1 MGQGCYTWQHHHF
14 WRSYW
19 PFYFHQE
26 DCANDSSYVLHFIKT
41 LHVCFLPYED
51 LHIVMAVWTDHCIVL
66 KHLHINNKNIEIKM
80 SLYLKVWNYFLNIE
94 KRESY
99 FGKMKMK
106 STQGDQISDA
116 KICHYSVRSLMI
128 RTNYVPIRILDMN
141 YRLIYITYYDWLVLA
156 FDKDFIYI

>member
-1 MGQGCYTWQHHHF
+1 
-14 WRSYW
+14 
-19 PFYFHQE
+19 
-26 DCANDSSYVLHFIKT
+26 
-41 LHVCFLPYED
+41 
-51 LHIVMAVWTDHCIVL
+51 
-66 KHLHINNKNIEIKM
+66 M

-128 RTNYVPIRILDMN
+128 RTKYVPIRILDMN

-156 FDKDFIYI
+156 FVFYLTPFVLLNEYIIENEHEYISVFGLDILI

>member
-1 MGQGCYTWQHHHF
+1 
-14 WRSYW
+14 
-19 PFYFHQE
+19 
-26 DCANDSSYVLHFIKT
+26 
-41 LHVCFLPYED
+41 
-51 LHIVMAVWTDHCIVL
+51 
-66 KHLHINNKNIEIKM
+66 M

-128 RTNYVPIRILDMN
+128 RTKYVPIRILDMN

-156 FDKDFIYI
+156 FDKDFIYMKAVTFNIICVFNLFGEKRVLNLYLSFLAL